1 MALSTVERLRLEA
14 AERTLEQIAVSL
26 RGAGSTNQLNRLL
39 VLAQDQMR
47 KLTTRVEALETTAT
61 ELLALLRR
69 LQ

>member
-1 MALSTVERLRLEA
+1 MALSTAERLRLEA
-14 AERTLEQIAVSL
+14 AERALETIAISL
-26 RGAGSTNQLNRLL
+26 RGAGSKNQLNRLL

-47 KLTTRVEALETTAT
+47 KLTIRVEAIETTAT